1 MQAVKYRISLCVYII
16 IFRITHILGLRGC
29 SMLYLIIINYC
40 CPVKPRLRDFS
51 SRNPSKY
58 GTWSL
63 FLKSNPYSSIKEAS
77 LSVYQV
83 VSAYACLVAHPSL
96 LMRNQPREVRCP
108 QRTTSDNELLLFSVS
123 GNYRLPAKGSG
134 PHGQLSLS
142 GLSVFCERKLS
153 TRANPFFMFSC

>member
-134 PHGQLSLS
+134 PHGQLSLG
-142 GLSVFCERKLS
+142 GLCAFARGNSL
-153 TRANPFFMFSC
+153 TRTSPFFIFSR